1 MSADDA
7 AGASGREAKL
17 AILGLGLIGGSI
29 LRAALDRMLVAEV
42 QGWDNSPA
50 ALEAARE
57 AGFGPRLT
65 RTLEDACAG
74 ATMCVVAV
82 PARAVPTLVDR
93 ARRVMPPG
101 GVVTDT
107 AGTKG
112 WIAGE
117 VRRLGRF
124 RADRRDGAGGGEDL
138 ARTGHGEDLPPF
150 VGGHP
155 ITGSER
161 GGFAASSAELFD
173 GRPWIVVPG
182 AGAVGPAQ
190 TRAVEPAGARAADP
204 DDAADPAARVETLV
218 RGLGARP
225 TRASAETHDRTLA
238 LTSHLPYL
246 LAVALA
252 ESAWKEQGAVAALAP
267 FVAGGFRDS
276 TRLALQDP
284 VMGLD
289 MLTTN
294 AVELTRALAE
304 VTAAARATIA
314 DRPSDRLRRAREFRA
329 ELGRLKQWP

>member
-1 MSADDA
+1 M
-7 AGASGREAKL
+7 RL
-17 AILGLGLIGGSI
+17 AILGLGLIGGSV
-29 LRAALDRMLVAEV
+29 LRAALDRRLAAEV
-42 QGWDNSPA
+42 KGWDDSPA
-50 ALEAARE
+50 VLEAARE
-57 AGFGPRLT
+57 AGFGRHVAQ
-65 RTLEDACAG
+65 TLEEACAG

-93 ARRVMPPG
+93 ARRAMPPG

-117 VRRLGRF
+117 VRRLAQLPPGPR
-124 RADRRDGAGGGEDL
+124 DRGA
-138 ARTGHGEDLPPF
+138 LPPF

-161 GGFAASSAELFD
+161 GGFAASRADLFD
-173 GRPWIVVPG
+173 GQPWIIVPETSRTAAG
-182 AGAVGPAQ
+182 PVDPAGLEDPVGAVG
-190 TRAVEPAGARAADP
+190 
-204 DDAADPAARVETLV
+204 PAARVETLV

-225 TRASAETHDRTLA
+225 TRASAETHDRILA

-252 ESAWKEQGAVAALAP
+252 ESAGKERDTVAALAP

-294 AVELTRALAE
+294 AAELTRALAE
-304 VTAAARATIA
+304 VTAAAGAAIA
-314 DRPSDRLRRAREFRA
+314 DRPADRLRRAREFRA

>member
-1 MSADDA
+1 M
-7 AGASGREAKL
+7 RL
-17 AILGLGLIGGSI
+17 AILGLGLIGGSV
-29 LRAALDRMLVAEV
+29 LRAALDRGLASEV
-42 QGWDNSPA
+42 KGWDDSPA
-50 ALEAARE
+50 VLEAARE
-57 AGFGPRLT
+57 AGFGRQVAQ
-65 RTLEDACAG
+65 TLEEACAG
-74 ATMCVVAV
+74 ATMCLVAV

-93 ARRVMPPG
+93 ARRAMPPG

-117 VRRLGRF
+117 VRRLAQLPPGP
-124 RADRRDGAGGGEDL
+124 RDGQDL
-138 ARTGHGEDLPPF
+138 SPF

-161 GGFAASSAELFD
+161 GGFAASSAALFD
-173 GRPWIVVPG
+173 GQPWIIVPEASRTPAG
-182 AGAVGPAQ
+182 PEDPAGAVG
-190 TRAVEPAGARAADP
+190 
-204 DDAADPAARVETLV
+204 PAARVETLV

-225 TRASAETHDRTLA
+225 ARASAETHDRILA

-252 ESAWKEQGAVAALAP
+252 ESAGKDRDTIAALAP

-294 AVELTRALAE
+294 AAELTRALAE
-304 VTAAARATIA
+304 VTAAARAAIA
-314 DRPSDRLRRAREFRA
+314 DRPAARLRRAREFRA

>member
-1 MSADDA
+1 M
-7 AGASGREAKL
+7 RL
-17 AILGLGLIGGSI
+17 AILGLGLIGGSV
-29 LRAALDRMLVAEV
+29 LRAALDRRLASEV
-42 QGWDNSPA
+42 KGWDDSPA
-50 ALEAARE
+50 VLEAARE
-57 AGFGPRLT
+57 AGFGRHVAP
-65 RTLEDACAG
+65 TLEEACAG
-74 ATMCVVAV
+74 ATMCLVAV

-93 ARRVMPPG
+93 ARRAMPPG

-117 VRRLGRF
+117 VRRLAQLPPGP
-124 RADRRDGAGGGEDL
+124 RDGQA
-138 ARTGHGEDLPPF
+138 LPPF

-155 ITGSER
+155 MTGSER
-161 GGFAASSAELFD
+161 GGFAASRADLFD
-173 GRPWIVVPG
+173 GQPWIIVPE
-182 AGAVGPAQ
+182 ASQ
-190 TRAVEPAGARAADP
+190 T
-204 DDAADPAARVETLV
+204 PAARVETLV

-225 TRASAETHDRTLA
+225 ARASAETHDRTLA

-252 ESAWKEQGAVAALAP
+252 ESAGKDRDTVAALAP

-294 AVELTRALAE
+294 AAELTRALAE
-304 VTAAARATIA
+304 VTAAARAAIA
-314 DRPSDRLRRAREFRA
+314 DRPADRFRRAREFRA

>member
-1 MSADDA
+1 M
-7 AGASGREAKL
+7 RL

-29 LRAALDRMLVAEV
+29 LRAALDRRLASEV
-42 QGWDNSPA
+42 KGWDDSPA
-50 ALEAARE
+50 VLEAARE
-57 AGFGPRLT
+57 AGFGRHVAQ
-65 RTLEDACAG
+65 TLEEACAG
-74 ATMCVVAV
+74 ATMCLVAV

-117 VRRLGRF
+117 VRRLAQLPPGP
-124 RADRRDGAGGGEDL
+124 RDGQ
-138 ARTGHGEDLPPF
+138 DLPPF

-155 ITGSER
+155 MTGSER
-161 GGFAASSAELFD
+161 GGFAASSATLFD
-173 GRPWIVVPG
+173 GQPWIIVPEASRTPAG
-182 AGAVGPAQ
+182 PEDPAGAV
-190 TRAVEPAGARAADP
+190 
-204 DDAADPAARVETLV
+204 DPAARVETLV

-225 TRASAETHDRTLA
+225 ERASAETHDRTLA

-252 ESAWKEQGAVAALAP
+252 ESAGKDRDTVAALAP

-294 AVELTRALAE
+294 AAELTRALAE
-304 VTAAARATIA
+304 VTAAARAAIA
-314 DRPSDRLRRAREFRA
+314 DGPADRLRRAREFRA

>member
-42 QGWDNSPA
+42 QGWDDSPA

-124 RADRRDGAGGGEDL
+124 RADRRDGQ
-138 ARTGHGEDLPPF
+138 DLPPF

-161 GGFAASSAELFD
+161 GGFAASSADLFD
-173 GRPWIVVPG
+173 GQPWIVVPEVSP
-182 AGAVGPAQ
+182 VGPD
-190 TRAVEPAGARAADP
+190 GAADP
-204 DDAADPAARVETLV
+204 DDAADPVARVETLV

-225 TRASAETHDRTLA
+225 TRASAETHDRILA

-252 ESAWKEQGAVAALAP
+252 ESAWKEQGAVAVLSP

>member
-1 MSADDA
+1 M
-7 AGASGREAKL
+7 RL

-29 LRAALDRMLVAEV
+29 LRAALDRMLAVEV
-42 QGWDNSPA
+42 KGWDDSPA
-50 ALEAARE
+50 VLEAARE
-57 AGFGPRLT
+57 AGFGPRVT
-65 RTLEDACAG
+65 RTLEEACVG

-93 ARRVMPPG
+93 ARRAMPPG

-117 VRRLGRF
+117 VRRLAQLPPGPR
-124 RADRRDGAGGGEDL
+124 DRQ
-138 ARTGHGEDLPPF
+138 DLPPF

-161 GGFAASSAELFD
+161 GGFAASSADLFD
-173 GRPWIVVPG
+173 GRPWIIV
-182 AGAVGPAQ
+182 AGAVGPAA
-190 TRAVEPAGARAADP
+190 AVGPADAAGPAGAVG
-204 DDAADPAARVETLV
+204 PAARVETLV

-225 TRASAETHDRTLA
+225 ARASAETHDRILA

-252 ESAWKEQGAVAALAP
+252 ESAWKERDTVAALAP

-294 AVELTRALAE
+294 AAELTRALAE
-304 VTAAARATIA
+304 VTAAARAAIA
-314 DRPSDRLRRAREFRA
+314 DRPADRFRRAREFRA

>member
-1 MSADDA
+1 M
-7 AGASGREAKL
+7 RL

-29 LRAALDRMLVAEV
+29 LRAALDRMPAVEV
-42 QGWDNSPA
+42 KGWDDSPA
-50 ALEAARE
+50 VLEAARE
-57 AGFGPRLT
+57 AGFGRHVSQ
-65 RTLEDACAG
+65 TLEEACAG

-93 ARRVMPPG
+93 ARRAMPPG

-117 VRRLGRF
+117 VRRLAQLSPGPR
-124 RADRRDGAGGGEDL
+124 DRQG
-138 ARTGHGEDLPPF
+138 LPPF

-161 GGFAASSAELFD
+161 GGFAASSADLFD
-173 GRPWIVVPG
+173 GQPWIIV
-182 AGAVGPAQ
+182 AGASRTQAGP
-190 TRAVEPAGARAADP
+190 VDPAG
-204 DDAADPAARVETLV
+204 RVETLV

-225 TRASAETHDRTLA
+225 TRVSAETHDRILA

-252 ESAWKEQGAVAALAP
+252 ESAWEERDTVAALAP

-294 AVELTRALAE
+294 AAELTRALAE
-304 VTAAARATIA
+304 VTAAARAAIA
-314 DRPSDRLRRAREFRA
+314 DRPADRLRRAREFRA

>member
-1 MSADDA
+1 M
-7 AGASGREAKL
+7 
-17 AILGLGLIGGSI
+17 
-29 LRAALDRMLVAEV
+29 
-42 QGWDNSPA
+42 
-50 ALEAARE
+50 
-57 AGFGPRLT
+57 
-65 RTLEDACAG
+65 
-74 ATMCVVAV
+74 
-82 PARAVPTLVDR
+82 
-93 ARRVMPPG
+93 
-101 GVVTDT
+101 
-107 AGTKG
+107 
-112 WIAGE
+112 
-117 VRRLGRF
+117 GRF
-124 RADRRDGAGGGEDL
+124 RADRRDGVGGGEDL

-173 GRPWIVVPG
+173 GQPWIIVPEVSP
-182 AGAVGPAQ
+182 VGPD
-190 TRAVEPAGARAADP
+190 GAADP
-204 DDAADPAARVETLV
+204 DDAADPVARVETLV

-225 TRASAETHDRTLA
+225 TRASAETHDRILA

-252 ESAWKEQGAVAALAP
+252 ESAWKEQGAVAVLSP

>member
-1 MSADDA
+1 M
-7 AGASGREAKL
+7 RL
-17 AILGLGLIGGSI
+17 AILGLGLIGGSV
-29 LRAALDRMLVAEV
+29 LRAALDRKLASEV
-42 QGWDNSPA
+42 KGWDDSPA
-50 ALEAARE
+50 VLEAARE
-57 AGFGPRLT
+57 AGFGRHVAQ
-65 RTLEDACAG
+65 TLEEACAG
-74 ATMCVVAV
+74 ATMCLVAV
-82 PARAVPTLVDR
+82 PAQAVPILVDR
-93 ARRVMPPG
+93 ARRALPPG

-117 VRRLGRF
+117 VRRLAQLPPGP
-124 RADRRDGAGGGEDL
+124 RDGQ
-138 ARTGHGEDLPPF
+138 DLPPF

-161 GGFAASSAELFD
+161 GGFAASSAALFD
-173 GRPWIVVPG
+173 GRPWIIVPEASRTA
-182 AGAVGPAQ
+182 AG
-190 TRAVEPAGARAADP
+190 
-204 DDAADPAARVETLV
+204 RVETLV

-252 ESAWKEQGAVAALAP
+252 ESAGKDRDTVAALVP

-294 AVELTRALAE
+294 AAELTRALAE
-304 VTAAARATIA
+304 VTAAARAAIA
-314 DRPSDRLRRAREFRA
+314 DRPADRLRRAREFRA

>member
-1 MSADDA
+1 M
-7 AGASGREAKL
+7 RL

-29 LRAALDRMLVAEV
+29 LRAALDRMLAAEV
-42 QGWDNSPA
+42 KGWDASPA

-65 RTLEDACAG
+65 LTLEDACAG

-117 VRRLGRF
+117 VRRLGR
-124 RADRRDGAGGGEDL
+124 RPPGRRDGTDV
-138 ARTGHGEDLPPF
+138 PPF

-161 GGFAASSAELFD
+161 GGFAASSPDLFD
-173 GRPWIVVPG
+173 GQPWIVVPE
-182 AGAVGPAQ
+182 AAAVGPD
-190 TRAVEPAGARAADP
+190 GAADP
-204 DDAADPAARVETLV
+204 ANAADPAARVETLV

-225 TRASAETHDRTLA
+225 TRASAETHDRILA

>member
-1 MSADDA
+1 M
-7 AGASGREAKL
+7 RL

-29 LRAALDRMLVAEV
+29 LRAALDRMLAAEV
-42 QGWDNSPA
+42 KGWDDSPA

-57 AGFGPRLT
+57 AGFGRHVA
-65 RTLEDACAG
+65 RTLEEACAG

-93 ARRVMPPG
+93 ARRAMPPG

-117 VRRLGRF
+117 VRRLAQLPPGP
-124 RADRRDGAGGGEDL
+124 RDGQ
-138 ARTGHGEDLPPF
+138 DLPPF

-161 GGFAASSAELFD
+161 GGFAASSAALFD
-173 GRPWIVVPG
+173 GRPWIIVPEASRTP
-182 AGAVGPAQ
+182 AGP
-190 TRAVEPAGARAADP
+190 EDPAGAAN
-204 DDAADPAARVETLV
+204 PAARVETLV

-225 TRASAETHDRTLA
+225 ARASAETHDRTLA

-252 ESAWKEQGAVAALAP
+252 ESAGKDRDTVAALAP

-294 AVELTRALAE
+294 AAELTRALAE
-304 VTAAARATIA
+304 VTAAARAAIA
-314 DRPSDRLRRAREFRA
+314 DRPADRLRRAREFRA

>member
-1 MSADDA
+1 M
-7 AGASGREAKL
+7 RL
-17 AILGLGLIGGSI
+17 AILGLGLIGGSV
-29 LRAALDRMLVAEV
+29 LRAALDRGLASEV
-42 QGWDNSPA
+42 KGWDDSPA
-50 ALEAARE
+50 VLEAARE
-57 AGFGPRLT
+57 AGFGRHVAQ
-65 RTLEDACAG
+65 TLEEACAG
-74 ATMCVVAV
+74 ATMCLVAV

-93 ARRVMPPG
+93 ARRAMPPG

-117 VRRLGRF
+117 VRRLAQLPPGP
-124 RADRRDGAGGGEDL
+124 RDGQ
-138 ARTGHGEDLPPF
+138 DLPPF

-155 ITGSER
+155 MTGSER
-161 GGFAASSAELFD
+161 GGFAASKADLFD
-173 GRPWIVVPG
+173 GQPWIIVPEASQTAAG
-182 AGAVGPAQ
+182 PEDPTGAV
-190 TRAVEPAGARAADP
+190 
-204 DDAADPAARVETLV
+204 DPAARVETLV

-225 TRASAETHDRTLA
+225 ARASAETHDRTLA

-252 ESAWKEQGAVAALAP
+252 ESAGKDRDTVAALAP

-294 AVELTRALAE
+294 AAELTRALAE
-304 VTAAARATIA
+304 VTAAARAAIA
-314 DRPSDRLRRAREFRA
+314 DRPADRLRRAREFRA

>member
-7 AGASGREAKL
+7 AGASGREAKLAIGREAKL

-42 QGWDNSPA
+42 KGWDDSSA

-124 RADRRDGAGGGEDL
+124 RADRRDGQ
-138 ARTGHGEDLPPF
+138 DLPPF

-161 GGFAASSAELFD
+161 GGFAASSADLFD
-173 GRPWIVVPG
+173 GQPWIVVPEVSPTPT
-182 AGAVGPAQ
+182 GAVD
-190 TRAVEPAGARAADP
+190 PAGP
-204 DDAADPAARVETLV
+204 VDPAARVETLV

-225 TRASAETHDRTLA
+225 TRASAETHDRILA

-304 VTAAARATIA
+304 VTAVARATIA

>member
-1 MSADDA
+1 M
-7 AGASGREAKL
+7 RL
-17 AILGLGLIGGSI
+17 AILGLGLIGGSV
-29 LRAALDRMLVAEV
+29 LRAALDRRLASEV
-42 QGWDNSPA
+42 KGWDDSPA
-50 ALEAARE
+50 VLEAARE
-57 AGFGPRLT
+57 AGFGRHVAP
-65 RTLEDACAG
+65 TLEEACAG
-74 ATMCVVAV
+74 ATMCLVAV

-93 ARRVMPPG
+93 ARRAMPPG

-117 VRRLGRF
+117 VRRLAQLPPGP
-124 RADRRDGAGGGEDL
+124 RDGQ
-138 ARTGHGEDLPPF
+138 DLPPF

-155 ITGSER
+155 LTGSER
-161 GGFAASSAELFD
+161 GGFAASKAALFD
-173 GRPWIVVPG
+173 GQPWIIVPE
-182 AGAVGPAQ
+182 ASR
-190 TRAVEPAGARAADP
+190 TPAGPEDLAGPEDPAA
-204 DDAADPAARVETLV
+204 AVDPAARVETLV

-225 TRASAETHDRTLA
+225 ARASAETHDRTLA

-252 ESAWKEQGAVAALAP
+252 ESAGKDRDTVAALAP

-294 AVELTRALAE
+294 AAELTRALAE
-304 VTAAARATIA
+304 VTAAARAAIA
-314 DRPSDRLRRAREFRA
+314 DRPADRLRRAREFRA